1 MLKSEP
7 LNANLINLIVDEYK
21 KGKKVR
27 DIAKDLGI
35 SKSTVWKHLRKLNV
49 IEKARKGSPSLTLK
63 EKKKVYS
70 LYQKGYTAR
79 FIAKEFKVALSTV
92 LKALKEKEDLKIRNR
107 GPIKSI
113 RLKVNI
119 SDEEKNRIR
128 NLYEN
133 GLSITNIAKK
143 TRFSY
148 YTVHKVVESFG
159 LQIRANS
166 TYKMKPIS
174 PLETSQ
180 IDNICS
186 DWLKG
191 YSIHKLSLVYSV
203 SREVIKKALL
213 SKNII
218 PIHKKTVL
226 HNRKKL
232 SFEQTNQVVELCCK
246 GYSSLEIAEIFNV
259 SKSTVERTIKK
270 STGLSPKKY
279 SLKVKKPDSDYGNI
293 ENEKGKL

>member
-1 MLKSEP
+1 MVMLKSDP
-7 LNANLINLIVDEYK
+7 LSTNLIKLIVEEYK

-27 DIAKDLGI
+27 DIARDLGT

-63 EKKKVYS
+63 EREEVYN

-92 LKALKEKEDLKIRNR
+92 LKVLKEKEDLEIRNR
-107 GPIKSI
+107 GPIKST

-148 YTVHKVVESFG
+148 YTVHKVIESFG

-186 DWLKG
+186 DWLRG
-191 YSIHKLSLVYSV
+191 YSIHKLSLAYSL
-203 SREVIKKALL
+203 SREIIKETLL
-213 SKNII
+213 SKNIM
-218 PIHKKTVL
+218 PIHKKMVSQNT
-226 HNRKKL
+226 KKL
-232 SFEQTNQVVELCCK
+232 SVEQTNQAVDLCSK
-246 GYSSLEIAEIFNV
+246 GHSSSEIAKNFDV
-259 SKSTVERTIKK
+259 SKSTIERSIKK
-270 STGLSPKKY
+270 ITGLSPKKY
-279 SLKVKKPDSDYGNI
+279 SLKEKKRDSDHRNV
-293 ENEKGKL
+293 ENEK